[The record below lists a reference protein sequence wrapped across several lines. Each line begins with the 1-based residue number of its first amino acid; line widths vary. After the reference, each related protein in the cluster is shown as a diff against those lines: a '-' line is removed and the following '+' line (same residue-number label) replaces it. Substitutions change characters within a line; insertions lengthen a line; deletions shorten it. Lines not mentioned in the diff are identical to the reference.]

1 MYLSL
6 VQARRKKKHKGGGA
20 EGVDSGAVGG
30 GPPPLPAKRGAGEG
44 GGGGGGGGPTP
55 VNVSSISTKNLQQI
69 LNKLSLEEKSRRHD
83 FWDTQPVPKLRE
95 FSRTRLHI
103 IIIIVQVLRFIVL

>member
-1 MYLSL
+1 MKILL
-6 VQARRKKKHKGGGA
+6 LFEICFIMLQARRKKKHKGGT

-55 VNVSSISTKNLQQI
+55 INVSSMSTKNLQQI
-69 LNKLSLEEKSRRHD
+69 LNKLSLEEKSKRHD
-83 FWDTQPVPKLRE
+83 FWDTQPVPKLRK
-95 FSRTRLHI
+95 L
-103 IIIIVQVLRFIVL
+103 

>member
-1 MYLSL
+1 M
-6 VQARRKKKHKGGGA
+6 QARRKKKHKGGGGA

-44 GGGGGGGGPTP
+44 GGEGGPTP
-55 VNVSSISTKNLQQI
+55 VSVSSISTKNLQQI

-83 FWDTQPVPKLRE
+83 FWDTQPVPKLRK
-95 FSRTRLHI
+95 L
-103 IIIIVQVLRFIVL
+103 

>member
-1 MYLSL
+1 ML
-6 VQARRKKKHKGGGA
+6 QARRKKKHKGGSGA

-30 GPPPLPAKRGAGEG
+30 GPPPLPAKKGAGE
-44 GGGGGGGGPTP
+44 GGGGGGGPTP

-95 FSRTRLHI
+95 LEQNKIT
-103 IIIIVQVLRFIVL
+103 